1 MVKLDFMHFVL
12 YVLLVVIFPLIVVV
26 SCFFGDYVVKV
37 YRFIKSALISVSC
50 NIINLVNNSMLQKH
64 NEHNVSGCTS

>member
-50 NIINLVNNSMLQKH
+50 STNLVN
-64 NEHNVSGCTS
+64 SGI